1 MHLFIN
7 TETKKG
13 ENKEQAIHYQNL
25 KTTSFPFNFKINR
38 DNKLQTIEL
47 NENGLPQTTEFKKP
61 FNGETCHLI

>member
-47 NENGLPQTTEFKKP
+47 NENGLPQTTEF
-61 FNGETCHLI
+61 